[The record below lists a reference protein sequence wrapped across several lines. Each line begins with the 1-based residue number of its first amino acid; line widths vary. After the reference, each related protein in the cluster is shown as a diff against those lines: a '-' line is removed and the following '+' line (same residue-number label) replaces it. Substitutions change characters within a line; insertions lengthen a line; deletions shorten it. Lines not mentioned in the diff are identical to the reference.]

1 MGKGATVELY
11 LNNEKVGEGRLE
23 ATVPARFGIDTFGI
37 GADTGSPVT
46 EDYSSNEFEGRI
58 EGVTIELQPQD

>member
-1 MGKGATVELY
+1 MGKGATLTLY

-37 GADTGSPVT
+37 GEDSGSHVT
-46 EDYSSNEFEGRI
+46 HNYKAPNEFQGHIVE
-58 EGVTIELQPQD
+58 VNIELKS